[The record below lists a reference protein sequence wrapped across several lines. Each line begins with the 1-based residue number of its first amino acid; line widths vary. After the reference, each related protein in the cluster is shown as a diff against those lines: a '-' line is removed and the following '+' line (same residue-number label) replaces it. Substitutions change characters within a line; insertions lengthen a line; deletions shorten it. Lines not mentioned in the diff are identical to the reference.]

1 MTIHLDHTII
11 PSRNKIASA
20 KLLAELLGVSWAQ
33 TGVGPFVPVFVN
45 DGLTLDF
52 IDTDED
58 FPMYHLCFRVAQNE
72 FDSISCTHQAGVR
85 CAMRTKTPFLVIP
98 IDRHS
103 FDTQFTFGIGA
114 TAYRRRA
121 PCAPHKNRRR

>member
-11 PSRNKIASA
+11 PLSQQDRLGETPGPAI
-20 KLLAELLGVSWAQ
+20 GVSWAE
-33 TGVGPFVPVFVN
+33 TGFGPFAPVFVN

-72 FDSISCTHQAGVR
+72 LDSISCTHQAGVR

-103 FDTQFTFGIGA
+103 CDTKFTFGIGA

-121 PCAPHKNRRR
+121 PCAPYIP

>member
-11 PSRNKIASA
+11 PLSQQDRLGETPGPAI
-20 KLLAELLGVSWAQ
+20 GVSWAE
-33 TGVGPFVPVFVN
+33 TGFGPFAPVFVN

-72 FDSISCTHQAGVR
+72 FDSILARIKQAYGAQ
-85 CAMRTKTPFLVIP
+85 CARKLL
-98 IDRHS
+98 S
-103 FDTQFTFGIGA
+103 L
-114 TAYRRRA
+114 
-121 PCAPHKNRRR
+121 

>member
-20 KLLAELLGVSWAQ
+20 KLLAQLLGVSWAE
-33 TGVGPFVPVFVN
+33 TGFGPFAPVFVN

-58 FPMYHLCFRVAQNE
+58 FPMHHLCFRVAQNE
-72 FDSISCTHQAGVR
+72 FDSILARIKQAYGAQ
-85 CAMRTKTPFLVIP
+85 CARKLL
-98 IDRHS
+98 S
-103 FDTQFTFGIGA
+103 L
-114 TAYRRRA
+114 
-121 PCAPHKNRRR
+121 